1 MKTLLHI
8 KPEARINRGATAG
21 FTLSE
26 MMITMGIFAVIIGA
40 MVGVQLF
47 GLRVYTLAA
56 TKLTATTGGRESLN
70 TIRDAIRGSKTVEI
84 GIYSGGTF
92 TSISNGFPQIGNCIR
107 IFSTTNLFTTNYL
120 VIYQDPAS
128 NMVFSKV
135 GTSGTVDVLAKYMT
149 NYYCFWSED
158 CYGNTVVTNQNDL
171 VIRMQ
176 MNFFQWEYP
185 IGFVGTNAA
194 NAYDYY
200 YLRTTVSRR
209 CKT

>member
-1 MKTLLHI
+1 MKLLPHI
-8 KPEARINRGATAG
+8 KPEAWTRRAAIAG
-21 FTLSE
+21 FTMSE
-26 MMITMGIFAVIIGA
+26 MMITMGIFTVIIGA

-56 TKLTATTGGRESLN
+56 TKLTATTDGRETLN
-70 TIRDAIRGSKTVEI
+70 KIRDAIRSSKTIEV
-84 GIYSGGTF
+84 GTYSSGTF
-92 TSISNGFPQIGNCIR
+92 TSISNGFPQVGNCIR
-107 IFSTTNLFTTNYL
+107 IYSSTNLFTTNFL

-128 NMVFSKV
+128 NMVFSKI
-135 GTSGTVDVLAKYMT
+135 GSSGTTEVLAKYMT

-158 CYGNTVVTNQNDL
+158 CYGNTVTTNQNDL

-200 YLRTTVSRR
+200 FLRTTISRR